1 MIYTN
6 VRNVLAVLNILAG
19 LTRDLET
26 DLVRGVVT
34 RHGGNVGAL
43 LQLLHGALLLHHSL
57 AGLLGKVGT
66 LHSRDLDTTLIELN
80 ILANFL
86 HDLLAFP
93 GRLAG
98 TLLGGDFL
106 K

>member
-1 MIYTN
+1 M
-6 VRNVLAVLNILAG
+6 RS
-19 LTRDLET
+19 
-26 DLVRGVVT
+26 VVT
-34 RHGGNVGAL
+34 SHGGNIGAL
-43 LQLLHGALLLHHSL
+43 LQLLGGALLLHHGL

-93 GRLAG
+93 PHLAG
-98 TLLGGDFL
+98 TLLGGNIL
-106 K
+106 Q